1 MSSNRTETVSFDG
14 ESGVIDCA
22 MDWPEQTPTGWA
34 LVLHPNP
41 AQGGTR
47 DNKVVTTIARACV
60 QHGLVAVRP
69 NFRGIGQSAGTF
81 DEGRGE
87 TEDMVRLVEQFETQ
101 YPALAEG
108 VWVLGGFSFGT
119 CVGAQ
124 LYARLQ
130 AREQTQAQRL
140 PQMVIWAGSA
150 VLRFQHGDVAA
161 PSDALVIHG
170 ENDDVVSLEE
180 VMRWARPID
189 MPVVVVPNTGH
200 FFHGKLLILREL
212 VQMRLKCL

>member
-1 MSSNRTETVSFDG
+1 MKSNQTEIIAFEG
-14 ESGVIDCA
+14 ETGAIDCA
-22 MDWPEQTPTGWA
+22 MDWPADKPQGWA

-60 QHGLVAVRP
+60 QRGLVAVRP
-69 NFRGIGQSAGTF
+69 NFRGIGQSAGVF

-87 TEDMVRLVEQFETQ
+87 TNDMALLVDQFQ
-101 YPALAEG
+101 ARYPELAAG
-108 VWVLGGFSFGT
+108 LWVLGGFSFGT
-119 CVGAQ
+119 CIGAQ
-124 LYARLQ
+124 LYARLKANHQ
-130 AREQTQAQRL
+130 PL

-150 VLRFQHGDVAA
+150 VLRFQHGPVDA
-161 PSDALVIHG
+161 PRDALVIHG
-170 ENDDVVSLEE
+170 ENDDVVALEE

-212 VQMRLKCL
+212 VQTRLKSL

>member
-1 MSSNRTETVSFDG
+1 MPSHKTEITTFDG
-14 ESGVIDCA
+14 ETGAIDCA
-22 MDWPEQTPTGWA
+22 MDWPAETPVGWA

-60 QHGLVAVRP
+60 QRGLVAVRP
-69 NFRGIGQSAGTF
+69 NFRGIGESAGSF
-81 DEGRGE
+81 DEGQGE
-87 TEDMVRLVEQFETQ
+87 TEDMFRLVEQFEAR
-101 YPALAEG
+101 YAELAAG
-108 VWVLGGFSFGT
+108 AWVLGGFSFGT

-130 AREQTQAQRL
+130 ANQKRV

-161 PSDALVIHG
+161 PPDALVIHG
-170 ENDDVVSLEE
+170 ENDDVVPMDE

>member
-1 MSSNRTETVSFDG
+1 MKPNQTETITFDG
-14 ESGVIDCA
+14 ETGVIDCA
-22 MDWPEQTPTGWA
+22 LDWPSDKPLGWA

-60 QHGLVAVRP
+60 QRGLVAVRP
-69 NFRGIGQSAGTF
+69 NFRGIGQSAGEF

-87 TEDMVRLVEQFETQ
+87 TNDMVLLVEQFQ
-101 YPALAEG
+101 ARYPDLAAG
-108 VWVLGGFSFGT
+108 LWVLGGFSFGT
-119 CVGAQ
+119 CIGAQ
-124 LYARLQ
+124 LYARLKGNG
-130 AREQTQAQRL
+130 EPL

-150 VLRFQHGDVAA
+150 VLRFQHGPVDA
-161 PSDALVIHG
+161 PADALVIHG

-180 VMRWARPID
+180 VMQWARPID

-212 VQMRLKCL
+212 VQARLKSL